1 MYQCHE
7 VVVLAAVPSSEA
19 DDVEEFR
26 MDGVVKRA
34 RLVVEQFGGIYRKS
48 RDRRGVV

>member
-1 MYQCHE
+1 
-7 VVVLAAVPSSEA
+7 VVLAAVPSSEA

-34 RLVVEQFGGIYRKS
+34 RLVVEQFGGIHRKS